1 MTGDDRLTV
10 AVPRESRADEQ
21 RVALVPDQV
30 GTLRAAGMEV
40 VVETGAGS
48 RAWFCDDA
56 YAAAGATI
64 LPAGELYAAAGVVLG
79 VGRPRLAALRA
90 GQVVIGLLRPREDPA
105 LMARLAALGVTAI
118 SLDELPRTLTRAQPM
133 DALTSQANVAG
144 YKAVLLAANTLGRYL
159 PMLVTA
165 AGTARPARVLVL
177 GAGVAG
183 LQAIGTA
190 RRLGAV
196 VSAYDI
202 RPQSRDEARS
212 VGATVLDLTGPDGDA
227 EGGYAR
233 ALADGEEAA
242 LRTALAPHVAAADVV
257 VTTAQVPGRRPPLL
271 VAEEAV
277 KGMAPG
283 SVIVDLAAGPYG
295 GNTALTRAGATVV
308 TDGGV
313 TVAGA
318 GDLAATVPTA
328 ASAAY
333 SRNVTALLAHL
344 ARDGRLAIDRTDE
357 IQAGVV
363 VTHGGRVVHPV
374 VASLLDSPDS
384 PDSSDNPDDGGVPR

>member
-1 MTGDDRLTV
+1 MLTAPLTV
-10 AVPRESRADEQ
+10 AVRRESRPGEQ
-21 RVALVPDQV
+21 RVALVPEQV
-30 GTLRAAGMEV
+30 STLLAAGMAV
-40 VVETGAGS
+40 VTETGAGA
-48 RAWFCDDA
+48 RAWFADDA
-56 YAAAGATI
+56 YAAAGAAVRT
-64 LPAGELYAAAGVVLG
+64 ASELYAEAGIVVGIGSPPLE
-79 VGRPRLAALRA
+79 PLRA
-90 GQVVIGLLRPREDPA
+90 GQVVVGLLRPREHPA
-105 LMARLAALGVTAI
+105 LMGRLAALGVTAV
-118 SLDELPRTLTRAQPM
+118 SLDELPRTLSRAQPM

-144 YKAVLLAANTLGRYL
+144 YKAVLVAANALGRYL

-177 GAGVAG
+177 GTGVAG

-202 RPQSRDEARS
+202 RPESRAEARS
-212 VGATVLDLTGPDGDA
+212 VGATVLDLAAADGGA

-242 LRTALAPHVAAADVV
+242 LRTALDRHVAASDVV
-257 VTTAQVPGRRPPLL
+257 ITTAQVPGRRPPLL
-271 VAEEAV
+271 VSEEAV

-295 GNTALTRAGATVV
+295 GNTPLTQAGATVV
-308 TDGGV
+308 SAGGV
-313 TVAGA
+313 SVIGA
-318 GDLAATVPTA
+318 AELASTVPTA

-344 ARDGRLAIDRTDE
+344 VRDGQLAIDLTDE

-363 VTHGGRVVHPV
+363 ITHAGRVVHPV
-374 VASLLDSPDS
+374 IAALLDQ
-384 PDSSDNPDDGGVPR
+384 GGGLR

>member
-21 RVALVPDQV
+21 RVALVPEQV

-56 YAAAGATI
+56 YAAAGATV
-64 LPAGELYAAAGVVLG
+64 LPTGELYAAAGVVVG

-90 GQVVIGLLRPREDPA
+90 GQVVVGLLRPREDPA
-105 LMARLAALGVTAI
+105 LMTRLAALGVTAV

-144 YKAVLLAANTLGRYL
+144 YKAVLVAANALGRFL

-196 VSAYDI
+196 VHAYDI
-202 RPQSRDEARS
+202 RPQSREEARS

-283 SVIVDLAAGPYG
+283 SVIVDLAAGPEG

-308 TDGGV
+308 TEGGV
-313 TVAGA
+313 TVVGA
-318 GDLAATVPTA
+318 GDLAATVPIA

-333 SRNVTALLAHL
+333 SRNVTALLTHL
-344 ARDGRLAIDRTDE
+344 VRDGRPAIDRTDE

-363 VTHGGRVVHPV
+363 VTHLGRVVHPV
-374 VASLLDSPDS
+374 IASLLDK
-384 PDSSDNPDDGGVPR
+384 DGGVPR

>member
-1 MTGDDRLTV
+1 MTRSDPVTV
-10 AVPRESRADEQ
+10 AVPREAGPDER
-21 RVALVPDQV
+21 RVSLVPDQV
-30 GTLRAAGMEV
+30 RTLEDAGLAV
-40 VVETGAGS
+40 VVETGAGAA
-48 RAWFCDDA
+48 AWFADDA
-56 YAAAGATI
+56 YAAAGAEV
-64 LPAGELYAAAGVVLG
+64 LPGPDVYGRADVVLG
-79 VGRPRLAALRA
+79 VGRPDPDALRA
-90 GQVVIGLLRPREDPA
+90 GQMVVGLLRPREDPE
-105 LMARLAALGVTAI
+105 LMARLAALGVTAV
-118 SLDELPRTLTRAQPM
+118 SLDELPRTLSRAQPM

-144 YKAVLLAANTLGRYL
+144 YKAVLVAANALDRYV

-165 AGTARPARVLVL
+165 AGTARPARFLVL

-202 RPQSRDEARS
+202 RPESRAEARS
-212 VGATVLDLTGPDGDA
+212 VGATVPDLDSSDGRG

-242 LRTALAPHVAAADVV
+242 LRTALAPYICASDAVI
-257 VTTAQVPGRRPPLL
+257 TTAQVPGRRPPLL
-271 VAEEAV
+271 VDEETV

-295 GNTALTRAGATVV
+295 GNTAATRAGATVV
-308 TDGGV
+308 TENGV
-313 TVAGA
+313 TVVGA
-318 GDLAATVPTA
+318 GTLAATVPTA

-333 SRNVTALLAHL
+333 SRNITALLAHL
-344 ARDGRLAIDRTDE
+344 VHDGRPVVDLTDE

-363 VTHGGRVVHPV
+363 ITHAGRIVHPV
-374 VASLLDSPDS
+374 IANLLSQ
-384 PDSSDNPDDGGVPR
+384 GGLQ